1 MLLILF
7 YICNQQL
14 DIFKIF
20 LYVVVLEL
28 EVKGKNLY
36 FIDKNIM
43 RCYIDEGVIL
53 NLICRMVVVSFMIS
67 VEWEGRG
74 IVML

>member
-7 YICNQQL
+7 YNQQL

-43 RCYIDEGVIL
+43 KCYIDEGVIL

-67 VEWEGRG
+67 VEWERRG

>member
-7 YICNQQL
+7 YNQQL

-67 VEWEGRG
+67 VEWERRG